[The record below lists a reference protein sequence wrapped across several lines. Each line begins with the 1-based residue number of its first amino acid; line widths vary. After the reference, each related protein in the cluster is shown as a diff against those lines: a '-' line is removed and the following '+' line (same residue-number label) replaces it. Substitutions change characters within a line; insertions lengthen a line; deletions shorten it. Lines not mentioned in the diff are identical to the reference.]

1 MLILQNAFVPKI
13 ELEDITLSSLV
24 VDNKTAKF
32 DLTLEAYENDS
43 GLFTI
48 FEYNTDLFYHST
60 IVRMAD
66 NFLTLLESIV
76 NNPKEHI
83 SKLSLI
89 SQAEKEKLLYTWNNT
104 YCDYDREITIH
115 QLFEHQVTKSPS
127 STAIIFEDKELS
139 YKELNE
145 KANQLAH
152 FLRKLGVTADS
163 RVGLL
168 IERSS
173 EMMIALLAILKAGA
187 AYVPL
192 DSSYPKDRIS
202 YMIDD
207 AQLSVLITQNSLSS
221 LASLYIGNTVFIDND
236 WKDIEKESTSNLVNI
251 NTSEN
256 LAYIIYTSGST
267 GKPKGVM
274 ISHRNVINFFVGMEQ
289 RIGKYSDGVW
299 LAVTSI
305 SFDISVLE
313 LFWTLSRGFKVVIQ
327 SDSRGVVSSTLSEA
341 DYSITEQI
349 KRHKVSH
356 LQCTPSLA
364 RVLTTEEEAKEA
376 IKELKMMMVGGE
388 ALTTSLAKEL
398 INVIKGELHNMYGP
412 TETTI
417 WSSTIK

>member
-1 MLILQNAFVPKI
+1 M
-13 ELEDITLSSLV
+13 
-24 VDNKTAKF
+24 
-32 DLTLEAYENDS
+32 
-43 GLFTI
+43 
-48 FEYNTDLFYHST
+48 
-60 IVRMAD
+60 
-66 NFLTLLESIV
+66 
-76 NNPKEHI
+76 
-83 SKLSLI
+83 
-89 SQAEKEKLLYTWNNT
+89 
-104 YCDYDREITIH
+104 
-115 QLFEHQVTKSPS
+115 
-127 STAIIFEDKELS
+127 
-139 YKELNE
+139 
-145 KANQLAH
+145 
-152 FLRKLGVTADS
+152 
-163 RVGLL
+163 
-168 IERSS
+168 
-173 EMMIALLAILKAGA
+173 
-187 AYVPL
+187 

-251 NTSEN
+251 NTSKN

-289 RIGKYSDGVW
+289 RIGKYLDGVW

-417 WSSTIK
+417 WSSTHKVEANDRVLNTVTIGKPIANTQIYIVNEALELVPVGVAGELLIAGEGVVRGYFQRPELTSEKFIANPFSKSQTGKLYRTGDLARWLDDGTIEFLGRLDHQVKIRGFRIELGEIETLLLQHPEVSQAVVIAREDKRDEKKLVAYLVTKNSDETLPSTSEIQTYIRQQLPEYMVPSAVVYLQSIPL

>member
-89 SQAEKEKLLYTWNNT
+89 SQAEKEELLYTWNNT

-127 STAIIFEDKELS
+127 STAIVFENNELS

-152 FLRKLGVTADS
+152 FLRKLGVIADS

-236 WKDIEKESTSNLVNI
+236 WKDIEKK
-251 NTSEN
+251 
-256 LAYIIYTSGST
+256 A
-267 GKPKGVM
+267 
-274 ISHRNVINFFVGMEQ
+274 H
-289 RIGKYSDGVW
+289 
-299 LAVTSI
+299 
-305 SFDISVLE
+305 
-313 LFWTLSRGFKVVIQ
+313 
-327 SDSRGVVSSTLSEA
+327 
-341 DYSITEQI
+341 QI
-349 KRHKVSH
+349 
-356 LQCTPSLA
+356 
-364 RVLTTEEEAKEA
+364 
-376 IKELKMMMVGGE
+376 
-388 ALTTSLAKEL
+388 
-398 INVIKGELHNMYGP
+398 
-412 TETTI
+412 
-417 WSSTIK
+417 

>member
-1 MLILQNAFVPKI
+1 M
-13 ELEDITLSSLV
+13 
-24 VDNKTAKF
+24 
-32 DLTLEAYENDS
+32 
-43 GLFTI
+43 
-48 FEYNTDLFYHST
+48 
-60 IVRMAD
+60 
-66 NFLTLLESIV
+66 
-76 NNPKEHI
+76 
-83 SKLSLI
+83 
-89 SQAEKEKLLYTWNNT
+89 
-104 YCDYDREITIH
+104 
-115 QLFEHQVTKSPS
+115 PS
-127 STAIIFEDKELS
+127 STAIIFENNELS

-152 FLRKLGVTADS
+152 FLRKLGVTSNS

-327 SDSRGVVSSTLSEA
+327 SDSRGVVSLEKL
-341 DYSITEQI
+341 E
-349 KRHKVSH
+349 K
-356 LQCTPSLA
+356 
-364 RVLTTEEEAKEA
+364 
-376 IKELKMMMVGGE
+376 
-388 ALTTSLAKEL
+388 
-398 INVIKGELHNMYGP
+398 
-412 TETTI
+412 
-417 WSSTIK
+417 

>member
-1 MLILQNAFVPKI
+1 M
-13 ELEDITLSSLV
+13 EG
-24 VDNKTAKF
+24 
-32 DLTLEAYENDS
+32 Y
-43 GLFTI
+43 
-48 FEYNTDLFYHST
+48 
-60 IVRMAD
+60 R
-66 NFLTLLESIV
+66 
-76 NNPKEHI
+76 
-83 SKLSLI
+83 
-89 SQAEKEKLLYTWNNT
+89 
-104 YCDYDREITIH
+104 
-115 QLFEHQVTKSPS
+115 
-127 STAIIFEDKELS
+127 
-139 YKELNE
+139 
-145 KANQLAH
+145 
-152 FLRKLGVTADS
+152 
-163 RVGLL
+163 
-168 IERSS
+168 
-173 EMMIALLAILKAGA
+173 
-187 AYVPL
+187 
-192 DSSYPKDRIS
+192 
-202 YMIDD
+202 
-207 AQLSVLITQNSLSS
+207 
-221 LASLYIGNTVFIDND
+221 
-236 WKDIEKESTSNLVNI
+236 KESTSNLVNI
-251 NTSEN
+251 NTSKN

-398 INVIKGELHNMYGP
+398 INVIKGELHNMYSQQKQPFGHP
-412 TETTI
+412 H
-417 WSSTIK
+417 IK

>member
-89 SQAEKEKLLYTWNNT
+89 SQAEKEELLYTWNNT

-115 QLFEHQVTKSPS
+115 QLFEHQVIKSPS
-127 STAIIFEDKELS
+127 STAIVFENNQLS

-152 FLRKLGVTADS
+152 FLRKLGVTSNS

-187 AYVPL
+187 AYVPWIL
-192 DSSYPKDRIS
+192 
-202 YMIDD
+202 
-207 AQLSVLITQNSLSS
+207 LILKIESL
-221 LASLYIGNTVFIDND
+221 I
-236 WKDIEKESTSNLVNI
+236 
-251 NTSEN
+251 
-256 LAYIIYTSGST
+256 
-267 GKPKGVM
+267 
-274 ISHRNVINFFVGMEQ
+274 
-289 RIGKYSDGVW
+289 
-299 LAVTSI
+299 
-305 SFDISVLE
+305 
-313 LFWTLSRGFKVVIQ
+313 
-327 SDSRGVVSSTLSEA
+327 
-341 DYSITEQI
+341 
-349 KRHKVSH
+349 
-356 LQCTPSLA
+356 
-364 RVLTTEEEAKEA
+364 
-376 IKELKMMMVGGE
+376 
-388 ALTTSLAKEL
+388 
-398 INVIKGELHNMYGP
+398 
-412 TETTI
+412 
-417 WSSTIK
+417 